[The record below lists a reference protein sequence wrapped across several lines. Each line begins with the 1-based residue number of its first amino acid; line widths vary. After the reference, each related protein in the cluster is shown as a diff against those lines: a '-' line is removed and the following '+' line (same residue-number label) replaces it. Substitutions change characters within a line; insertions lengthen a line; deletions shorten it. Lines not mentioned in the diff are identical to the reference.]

1 MSTRVNDYKAAI
13 GVFVGWCDENHLQI
27 NVNKTEEV
35 IIDPRSVTVVHGEAI
50 KQGGIWGSNIWG
62 STLTVSLRVMGVC
75 KGPSAP
81 TFSKEIFYKA
91 TIESIVRYG
100 IVVWF
105 GSLTVKLRAQINN
118 LVGTPKIMW
127 TQTISSLQDIS
138 ERCSLQQANEFY

>member
-35 IIDPRSVTVVHGEAI
+35 IIDLRFVGDRSYKYYKYLGVHIDSELTCHGCV
-50 KQGGIWGSNIWG
+50 QGSI
-62 STLTVSLRVMGVC
+62 STY
-75 KGPSAP
+75 
-81 TFSKEIFYKA
+81 IFYKA

-138 ERCSLQQANEFY
+138 ERCSLQQANEILLDSLHVL